1 MQILTCGVKP
11 ETNGRPASRRAVTLI
26 AGSLLI
32 ITALFFAGCT
42 DCDCD
47 DAETTPGQVPTAASP
62 ATASAPSTPSAPSK
76 GLIKA
81 DPNPVPAGPGELG
94 KTTISWNTQTDE
106 GPVQITVLT
115 EHEEVGFSGGAKEG
129 STEAPWIQ
137 SSAPYD
143 FRLWVGTGANRKMID
158 HVVVTRNK

>member
-1 MQILTCGVKP
+1 MYIFAYDGKT
-11 ETNGRPASRRAVTLI
+11 ETVGQSVSRRAAAVI

-32 ITALFFAGCT
+32 ITVLFFAGCQ
-42 DCDCD
+42 DSD
-47 DAETTPGQVPTAASP
+47 DVETTPPAAGSSP
-62 ATASAPSTPSAPSK
+62 VTASAPSSAPSK

-106 GPVQITVLT
+106 GPVQVTVLT

-137 SSAPYD
+137 SNAPYD

-158 HVVVTRNK
+158 HVVVTRSK

>member
-1 MQILTCGVKP
+1 MHIFDYDGKT
-11 ETNGRPASRRAVTLI
+11 ETAGRFVSRRAVTVI

-32 ITALFFAGCT
+32 ITALFFASCK
-42 DCDCD
+42 DSD
-47 DAETTPGQVPTAASP
+47 DAETTPSKAPTASSSP
-62 ATASAPSTPSAPSK
+62 VAASAPSK

-81 DPNPVPAGPGELG
+81 DPNPVPAGPGDLG

-106 GPVQITVLT
+106 GPVQIMVVTAD
-115 EHEEVGFSGGAKEG
+115 EEVGFSGGAKEG

-137 SSAPYD
+137 SSSPYD
-143 FRLWVGTGANRKMID
+143 FRLYVGTGANRRMID

>member
-47 DAETTPGQVPTAASP
+47 DAETTPGQVPGAASSP
-62 ATASAPSTPSAPSK
+62 VTASEPSK

-81 DPNPVPAGPGELG
+81 DPNPVPAGPEDLG
-94 KTTISWNTQTDE
+94 KTKISWNTQTDTL
-106 GPVQITVLT
+106 PVVITVS
-115 EHEEVGFSGGAKEG
+115 ESGKPEAEFAGGAKEG
-129 STEAPWIQ
+129 AAEAPWIQ
-137 SSAPYD
+137 SKSTYD
-143 FRLWVGTGANRKMID
+143 FRLYVGTGANKKLID
-158 HVVVTRNK
+158 HVTVTRNK